1 MSAPPDK
8 DSEITVFSRAYYPAV
23 FYPYKLSSI
32 QKTNHT
38 TDKKRKN
45 ETRKKKDCMDVS
57 PVIKQDAI
65 SMTFLSAVGKKMEK
79 YFLLLI
85 MYNNLNS

>member
-38 TDKKRKN
+38 TDKKEKTKP
-45 ETRKKKDCMDVS
+45 EKKDCMDVS
-57 PVIKQDAI
+57 PVMKQDAI
-65 SMTFLSAVGKKMEK
+65 SMTFLSAVGKKWK
-79 YFLLLI
+79 NIFFC
-85 MYNNLNS
+85 

>member
-8 DSEITVFSRAYYPAV
+8 DSEITVFSRAYSPAV

-38 TDKKRKN
+38 TDKKEKTKPPKKRLYGCLTRY
-45 ETRKKKDCMDVS
+45 ETRRNFHD
-57 PVIKQDAI
+57 I
-65 SMTFLSAVGKKMEK
+65 S
-79 YFLLLI
+79 
-85 MYNNLNS
+85 